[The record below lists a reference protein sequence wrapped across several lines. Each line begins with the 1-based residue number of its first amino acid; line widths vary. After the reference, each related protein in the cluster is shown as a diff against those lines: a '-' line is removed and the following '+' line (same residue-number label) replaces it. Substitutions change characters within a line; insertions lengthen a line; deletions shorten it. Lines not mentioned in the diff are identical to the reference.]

1 MKVRE
6 AAHQLTTRTRVVVAG
21 AATGMV
27 LVALTSSPVLA
38 AGGASSGAAPESTS
52 AQSSSG
58 QSSSAQA
65 PMHEQ
70 MHGMMNSVHGK
81 GATQKMHEAMGPQAE
96 KMMDQCGSMMS
107 MMGNMENMQNTE
119 NMQGMMNGGMQGN
132 GM

>member
-1 MKVRE
+1 
-6 AAHQLTTRTRVVVAG
+6 
-21 AATGMV
+21 
-27 LVALTSSPVLA
+27 
-38 AGGASSGAAPESTS
+38 
-52 AQSSSG
+52 
-58 QSSSAQA
+58 
-65 PMHEQ
+65 MHEQ

-81 GATQKMHEAMGPQAE
+81 GAAQKMHEAMGPQAE